1 MVIILYVLNVKVGQ
15 VEVVRRLEKNVK
27 LKEARLFSQKC
38 HSQILITELFPQKND
53 CKKFTEQC
61 KMNFFFPDADSV
73 KVEELARIKQRE
85 RQQKTMKKGHS
96 LI

>member
-1 MVIILYVLNVKVGQ
+1 MNVKVGQ
-15 VEVVRRLEKNVK
+15 VEVVKRLEKNAK
-27 LKEARLFSQKC
+27 LKEAHLFSQKC
-38 HSQILITELFPQKND
+38 HSQILIRELFPQKKD

-61 KMNFFFPDADSV
+61 KMNFFFPDTDNV

-85 RQQKTMKKGHS
+85 RQQQTMKKGHS

>member
-1 MVIILYVLNVKVGQ
+1 M
-15 VEVVRRLEKNVK
+15 ERNVK

-38 HSQILITELFPQKND
+38 KSQVLTSELFPMKSE
-53 CKKFTEQC
+53 CKKFNEQC

-73 KVEELARIKQRE
+73 KIDEIARIRKQK
-85 RQQKTMKKGHS
+85 QKQMLKNCHS